1 MKKDLETIFIENL
14 TEQEAAQ
21 ELERLSSL
29 IAHHDRLYY
38 LEDQPE
44 ISDAAYDDL
53 RIRNAEIE
61 KRFPD
66 LVREDS
72 PSLRVGPTL
81 LGPFKNVQHRKAM
94 LSLDNGFNDQDVYD
108 FLDRVRRFLGLTSG
122 TALEI
127 VAEPKID
134 GLSAT
139 LEYHKGRFVLGATRG
154 DGMEG
159 EDITANLKTI
169 QDIPQSIA
177 DTYFPE
183 VTEIRGEVYIG
194 HQDFVAMNEAR
205 SAQGQP
211 IFANPRNAAAGSV
224 RQLDPHIT
232 ASRPLKFLAYACDD
246 YTPFNVATH
255 WEYLEKIEKWGF
267 PTNPLARLCQNG
279 EEALAYYK
287 ELEAGRAKLPYDI
300 DGIVYK
306 VNRIDWQRRMG
317 SSARAPRWALAH
329 KFPAQKAQT
338 QINDILI
345 QVGRTGTLTPV
356 AILQPVTVGGVV
368 VSRATLHNED
378 EIARK
383 DVRIGDTVILQRAGD
398 VIPQILKVVQEKR
411 LPTSQPFVFPHQC
424 PVCDSHAVRLPGE
437 VARKCIGGLVC
448 PAQAAL
454 RLRHFVSRDGF
465 DIEGF
470 GSKHV
475 LAFYEEGLIHS
486 PQDIFTLR
494 ERDEQSLTPL
504 RAREGWGA
512 LSAQNLFKAI
522 DARRKIV
529 LHRFIC
535 ALGIPQVG
543 QATAKLLARHYLSYG
558 AWKEAMIGAKDH
570 GQEEYEELVS
580 IDGIGPSVSEDL
592 IAFFNEPHNLQVLE
606 ALLKEITILD
616 EKPLNVGTSPFS
628 GKTIVFTGSL
638 EHMTRPEAKVRAE
651 TLGAKVA
658 SSVSSKTDYVV
669 MGADAGSKAQK
680 AKDLGVKILTEDEW
694 VKMLDGEE

>member
-1 MKKDLETIFIENL
+1 MTKNFETTPIDKLRE
-14 TEQEAAQ
+14 EEAKQ
-21 ELERLSSL
+21 ELERLAAL

-44 ISDAAYDDL
+44 MSDAAYDDL

-72 PSLRVGPTL
+72 PSLRVGTTL
-81 LGPFKNVQHRKAM
+81 LGPFKKVHHRRAM

-108 FLDRVRRFLGLTSG
+108 FLDRVRRFLGLSSDTPI
-122 TALEI
+122 EI

-154 DGMEG
+154 DGSEG

-169 QDIPQSIA
+169 QDIPQFISEPN
-177 DTYFPE
+177 FPQ
-183 VTEIRGEVYIG
+183 VTEIRGEVYMR
-194 HQDFVAMNEAR
+194 HQDFMAMNEAR
-205 SAQGQP
+205 EGAGKP
-211 IFANPRNAAAGSV
+211 LFANPRNAAAGSV
-224 RQLDPHIT
+224 RQLDAHIT
-232 ASRPLKFLAYACDD
+232 ANRPLKFFAYACDD
-246 YTPFNVATH
+246 YTPFSVTTH
-255 WEYLEKIEKWGF
+255 WEYLEKIKKWGF

-287 ELEAGRAKLPYDI
+287 ELEEQRASLAYDI

-306 VNRIDWQRRMG
+306 VNRLDWQKRMG
-317 SSARAPRWALAH
+317 FSARAPRWALAH
-329 KFPAQKAQT
+329 KFPAQKVQT

-368 VSRATLHNED
+368 VSRASLHNED

-383 DVRIGDTVILQRAGD
+383 DVRVGDTVILQRAGD
-398 VIPQILKVVQEKR
+398 VIPQILEVVLEKR
-411 LPTSQPFVFPHQC
+411 PPTSKPFIFPQEC
-424 PVCDSHAVRLPGE
+424 PVCASHAIRLPGE

-486 PQDIFTLR
+486 PQDIFTLE
-494 ERDEQSLTPL
+494 ERDKQSLKPL
-504 RAREGWGA
+504 RTREGWGS
-512 LSAQNLFKAI
+512 LSAQNLFRAI
-522 DARRKIV
+522 EARRKIP
-529 LHRFIC
+529 LHRFIY

-543 QATAKLLARHYLSYG
+543 QATAKLLARHYMSYS
-558 AWKEAMIGAKDH
+558 AWKKAMMAAKDH
-570 GQEEYEELVS
+570 GHEAYEELVL

-606 ALLKEITILD
+606 ALLKEITVLD
-616 EKPLNVGTSPFS
+616 EKPHAIGLSPFT

-638 EHMTRPEAKVRAE
+638 EHMTRPEAKVKAE
-651 TLGAKVA
+651 ALGAKVA

-680 AKDLGVKILTEDEW
+680 AKDLEVKILTEGEW
-694 VKMLDGEE
+694 LKMIEG

>member
-1 MKKDLETIFIENL
+1 MKKNLETISIDHL

-21 ELERLSSL
+21 ELTRLAGL

-44 ISDAAYDDL
+44 VSDADYDDL

-61 KRFPD
+61 KRFPE
-66 LVREDS
+66 LIREDS
-72 PSLRVGPTL
+72 PSLRVGAVPS
-81 LGPFKNVQHRKAM
+81 GPFKKVQHRKAM
-94 LSLDNGFNDQDVYD
+94 LSLDNGFQDQDVYD
-108 FLDRVRRFLGLTSG
+108 FLDRVRRFLGLSPETQIE
-122 TALEI
+122 L

-139 LEYHKGRFVLGATRG
+139 LEYHKGRFTLGATRG
-154 DGMEG
+154 DGIEG

-169 QDIPQSIA
+169 QDIPQVIA
-177 DTYFPE
+177 DPEFPV
-183 VTEIRGEVYIG
+183 VTEIRGEVYMR
-194 HQDFVAMNEAR
+194 HQDFTEMNEAR
-205 SAQGQP
+205 AEQGKP
-211 IFANPRNAAAGSV
+211 LFANPRNAAAGSV
-224 RQLDPHIT
+224 RQLDAQIT
-232 ASRPLKFLAYACDD
+232 ASRPLKFFAYACDD
-246 YTPFNVATH
+246 YTPFHVKTH
-255 WEYLEKIEKWGF
+255 WEYLEKIKKCGF
-267 PTNPLARLCQNG
+267 PTNPLVRLCQNG

-287 ELEAGRAKLPYDI
+287 ELEEQRASLAYDI

-306 VNRIDWQRRMG
+306 VNRLDWQTRMG
-317 SSARAPRWALAH
+317 TSARAPRWALAH

-338 QINDILI
+338 QVNDILI
-345 QVGRTGTLTPV
+345 QVGRTGALTPV

-368 VSRATLHNED
+368 VSRASLHNED

-383 DVRIGDTVILQRAGD
+383 DVRVGDTVILQRAGD
-398 VIPQILKVVQEKR
+398 VIPQILEVVLDKR
-411 LPTSQPFVFPHQC
+411 LPTSKPYVFPHAC
-424 PVCDSHAVRLPGE
+424 PVCGSHALRLPDE

-475 LAFYEEGLIHS
+475 VAFYEEGLIHS
-486 PQDIFTLR
+486 PQDIFTLE
-494 ERDEQSLTPL
+494 ERDKQSLKPL
-504 RAREGWGA
+504 RLREGWGA

-522 DARRKIV
+522 EARRKIS
-529 LHRFIC
+529 LHRFIY

-543 QATAKLLARHYLSYG
+543 QATAKLLARHYVSYS
-558 AWKEAMIGAKDH
+558 AWKAAMMAAKDH
-570 GQEEYEELVS
+570 TNEAYEDLVL

-592 IAFFNEPHNLQVLE
+592 IAFFNEPHNLEVLE
-606 ALLKEITILD
+606 ALLKEITVLD
-616 EKPLNVGTSPFS
+616 EVPQSIGLSPFT

-638 EHMTRPEAKVRAE
+638 EHMTRQEAKVRAE
-651 TLGAKVA
+651 AFGAKVA

-680 AKDLGVKILTEDEW
+680 ANELGVKILTEEEW
-694 VKMLDGEE
+694 LKMGGG